1 MKIVTKTKLEEER
14 DTCIFAI
21 HSAMEAEDMHQ
32 VKYLVGRL
40 IQLQDLILS
49 AEDLIEEVKP
59 QQNKPQRRT
68 KTDHLTKGEM

>member
-14 DTCIFAI
+14 DACIFAI
-21 HSAMEAEDMHQ
+21 HNAMVDEEMHQ